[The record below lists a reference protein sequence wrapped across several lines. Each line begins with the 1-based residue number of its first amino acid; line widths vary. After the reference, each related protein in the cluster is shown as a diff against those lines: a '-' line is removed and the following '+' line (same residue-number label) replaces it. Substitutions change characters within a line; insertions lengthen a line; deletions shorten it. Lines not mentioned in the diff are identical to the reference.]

1 MARRRV
7 LHGGYEPSPA
17 FLQNNPAWRRQGG
30 GGKPQSEATSLHH
43 LLPRS
48 RGGSNGGT
56 NLVRLPHAWH
66 EAWHWAF
73 GLATPDEAVTWLA
86 GGEEC
91 PLEAW
96 GTCEPSEMR
105 LRALFPLS
113 SGGFSR
119 ARLVALLTAVL
130 QGNLVWSTRALL
142 RFAEMTEKKSSR
154 LELAERA
161 VHERQSRRPLRY

>member
-1 MARRRV
+1 
-7 LHGGYEPSPA
+7 
-17 FLQNNPAWRRQGG
+17 
-30 GGKPQSEATSLHH
+30 
-43 LLPRS
+43 
-48 RGGSNGGT
+48 
-56 NLVRLPHAWH
+56 
-66 EAWHWAF
+66 
-73 GLATPDEAVTWLA
+73 
-86 GGEEC
+86 
-91 PLEAW
+91 
-96 GTCEPSEMR
+96 MR